1 MDAFCGAGGN
11 AIQFALVC
19 DRGKFLHPPPPFF
32 FLTIKTVIAID
43 IDPKKIELAKNNA
56 KVYGVAEKI
65 DFILGDF
72 LQLAPS
78 LKADAV
84 FLSPPW
90 GGVSYATQKTYN
102 LETQLQPVG
111 FSALFTTASRITG
124 NVAAFLPKNSNTAT
138 VSHLTLLPL

>member
-1 MDAFCGAGGN
+1 
-11 AIQFALVC
+11 L
-19 DRGKFLHPPPPFF
+19 
-32 FLTIKTVIAID
+32 
-43 IDPKKIELAKNNA
+43 KKIELAKNNA

-111 FSALFTTASRITG
+111 FSALFAAASRISG

-138 VSHLTLLPL
+138 VSCLCCNIFDNNGDFLVG